1 MKKGLVIGMIIGV
14 IVIVIAVAGF
24 MFLGRGE
31 TEQTTWTPIEVN
43 QGNVANVMT
52 QSSFVQDIPKEGV
65 IALYVGE
72 KGYTLTRGKMEA
84 GIPGSPDVTVT
95 MPESY
100 LDVLGQSGWC
110 VAMQQAY
117 HNQDVGI
124 EMHGS
129 TASLAWKYRA
139 LEKYR
144 LCLG

>member
-1 MKKGLVIGMIIGV
+1 MKKGLVIGIIVG
-14 IVIVIAVAGF
+14 IVIIALAVVGF
-24 MFLGRGE
+24 MFFGE
-31 TEQTTWTPIEVN
+31 GEMQRTTWTPIEVN
-43 QGNVANVMT
+43 QGNVASVMT
-52 QSSFVQDIPKEGV
+52 QSSFVQDIPEEGL
-65 IALYVGE
+65 IALYVGD
-72 KGYTLTRGKMEA
+72 KGYTITKGKMEA
-84 GIPGSPDVTVT
+84 GVPSSPDVTVR

-100 LDVLGQSGWC
+100 LEVLGQSGWC